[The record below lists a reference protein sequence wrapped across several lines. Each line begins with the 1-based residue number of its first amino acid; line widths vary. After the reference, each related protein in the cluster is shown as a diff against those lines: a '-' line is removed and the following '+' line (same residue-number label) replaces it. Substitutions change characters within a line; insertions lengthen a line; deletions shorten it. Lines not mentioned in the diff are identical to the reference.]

1 MNTLTAISKPP
12 ERSPHRLRAVLASCV
27 LHAVVLTALVVVL
40 YRSVR
45 PPLNSGSAAAV
56 PTMTLSKLIIVASPL
71 PPVPPV
77 PPKRIPPEPV
87 PPTPP
92 APPAVVKAAAPVK
105 IPDAGVPVLAEQPK
119 VEKKTEMKPRREHHV
134 ATSPP
139 PSPPAGAPA
148 PSTVASSHAPG
159 ENIFPHPPYPEE
171 ARFLRETGTVVV
183 DVQFNGS
190 GGVSQVQVTQ
200 SSGVPLLDAQTRSFI
215 RANWH
220 TLAYAG
226 QVLKV
231 PVEYTLEN

>member
-1 MNTLTAISKPP
+1 MNPLAAIRWPP

-27 LHAVVLTALVVVL
+27 LHAVVLTALVVVI
-40 YRSVR
+40 YRSAR
-45 PPLNSGSAAAV
+45 MPLNSGSAAAV
-56 PTMTLSKLIIVASPL
+56 PTLTLSKLVIVASPL

-77 PPKRIPPEPV
+77 PPRKIPPEPV
-87 PPTPP
+87 PPMPP

-105 IPDAGVPVLAEQPK
+105 IPDAGVPVLAAQPK
-119 VEKKTEMKPRREHHV
+119 AVEKPATKPRKEHHV
-134 ATSPP
+134 AASPP
-139 PSPPAGAPA
+139 PPPSGAPA
-148 PSTVASSHAPG
+148 PSTVASSYAPG

-215 RANWH
+215 REHWH

-226 QVLKV
+226 QMLKV

>member
-1 MNTLTAISKPP
+1 MNPLAAIRRPP
-12 ERSPHRLRAVLASCV
+12 ERSPHRLGAVLASCV
-27 LHAVVLTALVVVL
+27 LHAMVLTALVVVL
-40 YRSVR
+40 YRSAR
-45 PPLNSGSAAAV
+45 TPLNSGSAQAV
-56 PTMTLSKLIIVASPL
+56 PTLTLSKLVIVASPL

-87 PPTPP
+87 PPMPP
-92 APPAVVKAAAPVK
+92 AMPAVVKAAAPVK
-105 IPDAGVPVLAEQPK
+105 IPDAGVPVLAAQPK
-119 VEKKTEMKPRREHHV
+119 AEKKTRKEHRV
-134 ATSPP
+134 AASPP
-139 PSPPAGAPA
+139 PPPPSGAPA
-148 PSTVASSHAPG
+148 PSTVASSYAPG

-215 RANWH
+215 REHWH
-220 TLAYAG
+220 TPAYAG
-226 QVLKV
+226 QMLKV